1 MRSKY
6 YQIKPFPEYRK
17 FMIHTP
23 TVDIEHGRRFEDS
36 APFSESCLILLI
48 KHDCGGVLDSY
59 YVLKKCNFTGKK

>member
-1 MRSKY
+1 
-6 YQIKPFPEYRK
+6 
-17 FMIHTP
+17 MIHTP